1 MVPKVSVVTPVYNG
15 EAHFETAIPSILGQ
29 SLDDFEFIIVDDG
42 SQDRT
47 PHLLREL
54 AAKDHRVRPL
64 FPGRVGFAAAC
75 NFGIAH
81 ARGEYI
87 ARQDFDDRS
96 YPDRL
101 RLQVDFL
108 EGNPAIGVVGG
119 YYILVDQNRA
129 ERYVRMPPTS
139 HAEIIRAMARYIPMA
154 HTVTTFRRAAWAEA
168 GGYPEC
174 NNLVDLRL
182 WLRIATLGWQ
192 FANIPQIIGEHFVY
206 EASFFHQSFRYG
218 QRQRELAGVQS
229 EVIRQ
234 LNLPR
239 WMYAYS
245 VGRYAYAYFPTPL
258 KRVIRRTLGGSRE
271 RDL

>member
-1 MVPKVSVVTPVYNG
+1 MKPKVSVVSSVYNG
-15 EAHFETAIPSILGQ
+15 EPYFDRAIPGILAQ
-29 SLDDFEFIIVDDG
+29 TFDDFEFILVDDG
-42 SQDRT
+42 STDGSLQK
-47 PHLLREL
+47 LSEL
-54 AAKDHRVRPL
+54 ARHDRRMRV
-64 FPGRVGFAAAC
+64 FAPGRLGAAAAY
-75 NFGIAH
+75 NYGVAQ
-81 ARGEYI
+81 AEGEYI

-108 EGNPAIGVVGG
+108 DRNPATGVVGG

-154 HTVTTFRRAAWAEA
+154 HTVTTFRRAVWVEA
-168 GGYPEC
+168 GGYPEN
-174 NNLVDLRL
+174 NNLVDLRF

-192 FANIPQIIGEHFVY
+192 FANLPEIIGEHFVY
-206 EASFFHQSFRYG
+206 EASFFHRAFHYR

-229 EVIRQ
+229 EIIRQ

-258 KRVIRRTLGGSRE
+258 KRVIRRTLGGSQE